1 MNLFA
6 ESSEALLPQKVEVQ
20 ATSHAYSG
28 NQDHLDKNP
37 ACTYSMELSQIK
49 TKGNLRGGGVGKEHT
64 NLMPAW
70 CYKFAF
76 HYTTFRTKNPI

>member
-37 ACTYSMELSQIK
+37 ACTCSMELSQIK
-49 TKGNLRGGGVGKEHT
+49 TKENQRRKKEKERKEQT
-64 NLMPAW
+64 NLML
-70 CYKFAF
+70 
-76 HYTTFRTKNPI
+76 IVL